1 MPKPVATF
9 LTALGVLAAAQA
21 YAARRDDRRFPPPGR
36 LVDVGGHRM
45 HLDVR
50 GPEDAPGPT
59 VVLDAGLGSFS
70 ANWHW
75 VQTELATTLR
85 VVAYDRAGLG
95 WSERGPRP
103 RDARSLAAE
112 LRAALRAAGI
122 PGPFVLAGH
131 SFGWLPVR
139 AFADLYRAET
149 VGLVAVDGSHPDQWV
164 RWPTPYADRILR
176 TANRVTEA
184 LAWFGLLRVVDL
196 SARVSAGLPRRQ
208 RDELR
213 ARTARPATSA
223 VEADQLAGWA
233 ANPPFRPLGD
243 LPVVVLGVSEQP
255 FGGATLTTLSEEL
268 VEGAVRRV
276 VHGATH
282 ESLVSRREHA
292 AEVAAAIR
300 AVIAA
305 TGSASPAGTPPAE
318 RPARAR

>member
-9 LTALGVLAAAQA
+9 LTDLGVLAAAQA
-21 YAARRDDRRFPPPGR
+21 YAARRDERRFPPPGR

-50 GPEDAPGPT
+50 GPEGAAGPT

-75 VQTELATTLR
+75 VQTELATTLH

-131 SFGWLPVR
+131 SFGWLPVH
-139 AFADLYRAET
+139 AFADLYRDET
-149 VGLVAVDGSHPDQWV
+149 AGLVAVDGSHPDQWV

-176 TANRVTEA
+176 TANRVTAA

-196 SARVSAGLPRRQ
+196 SARVSAGLPPSRPTSSPDGRRT
-208 RDELR
+208 RR
-213 ARTARPATSA
+213 SGRSATYPWSC
-223 VEADQLAGWA
+223 
-233 ANPPFRPLGD
+233 
-243 LPVVVLGVSEQP
+243 
-255 FGGATLTTLSEEL
+255 
-268 VEGAVRRV
+268 
-276 VHGATH
+276 
-282 ESLVSRREHA
+282 
-292 AEVAAAIR
+292 
-300 AVIAA
+300 
-305 TGSASPAGTPPAE
+305 SASPISPSA
-318 RPARAR
+318 ARR